1 MDRRAFLRV
10 GTAASAAGAGLL
22 AGCSGLFSVQT
33 GYQERMPPLPENRP
47 AAVYYPS
54 HIEGMEMVGMKTVGG
69 NDSGSMGTT
78 NGTALDGAKS
88 DGTSR
93 SNDSGGD
100 SGTAGG
106 YRCALTYSYPHR
118 FWTVTGTE
126 TEKVSIGDNDSLHLM
141 VSVWDPATGVFPMDT
156 NPTITISQNGDSVT
170 TVSPWTMLSQNM
182 GFHTGDNISL
192 PGAGDYTVTVDVP
205 PTSVRRTGSFDGRFD
220 SQQSVEF
227 PFTFDP
233 DKVGDI
239 MFKELDEKA
248 GTRGA
253 VEPMEMKKMP
263 LALAPKKGELPGR
276 PLGTVRTGDAVF
288 AVRALSDASRF
299 GGDEK
304 TYLAVSARTP
314 HNRYV
319 LPAMSLSATVAR
331 GNETVFDGALQATL
345 DPALNYHYG
354 ASVESIES
362 GDEIDIV
369 VDAPPQVARHE
380 GYETAF
386 LKMPS
391 RTLTVGDGSGGQ

>member
-1 MDRRAFLRV
+1 MDRRTFLRA
-10 GTAASAAGAGLL
+10 GTVASTVGAGLL

-33 GYQERMPPLPENRP
+33 GYQERMPPVPENRP

-54 HIEGMEMVGMKTVGG
+54 HIEGMNVAGVKTAGG
-69 NDSGSMGTT
+69 NGSGSTSTTSGTESNGT
-78 NGTALDGAKS
+78 NGSPDG
-88 DGTSR
+88 
-93 SNDSGGD
+93 SGA
-100 SGTAGG
+100 AGG
-106 YRCALTYSYPHR
+106 YRCALMYSYPHR
-118 FWTVTGTE
+118 FWTVTGTQ
-126 TEKVSIGDNDSLHLM
+126 TEKVSIEDNDSLHLM
-141 VSVWDPATGVFPMDT
+141 VSVWDPATEVFPMDT

-182 GFHTGDNISL
+182 GFHTGDNVSL

-205 PTSVRRTGSFDGRFD
+205 PTSVRRIGSFEGRFD
-220 SQQSVEF
+220 EQRTFEF

-233 DKVGDI
+233 DEVGDI
-239 MFKELDEKA
+239 MFKELGEKA

-263 LALAPKKGELPGR
+263 LAFAPAKAELPGR

-288 AVRALSDASRF
+288 VVRALDDASRF
-299 GGDEK
+299 GGAET

-319 LPAMSLSATVAR
+319 LPSMSLSATVMR

-345 DPALNYHYG
+345 DPELNYHYG
-354 ASVESIES
+354 TGVENIES
-362 GDEIDIV
+362 GDEIGITT
-369 VDAPPQVARHE
+369 DAPPQVARHE

-386 LKMPS
+386 LEMPS
-391 RTLTVGDGSGGQ
+391 RTLTVGGSAGR